1 MLDARRLGGVSADVL
16 GLLEAA
22 FDGVAVY
29 QDRRIAQ
36 ASEKLKALLGRDPV
50 TERLLAQGTGLRS
63 PTPGWDLHWIG
74 GMQAL
79 NGQLVDV
86 AVFGMS
92 ATWDSKAAF
101 VMAVR
106 RREAPVGNP
115 ARDDATRQLTQR
127 VSNGINNELGALL
140 GNLELALERALGPA
154 ERNMVQDARKAALSA
169 TALFGELQLLSGN
182 AHMIRELQ
190 ELDAVLRRVAPTDC
204 ELDLT
209 LGRTKVD
216 VDAARLADVLSALRS
231 RSLDSGAST
240 LRLTTRLRGDHAC
253 IEHIDDARRR
263 SPDSEERE
271 VVFSSVRRI
280 IEEHDGEMEFHTRDD
295 GTRVRIL
302 LPVINS
308 PPIKTP
314 GAQDILV
321 VDDEANI
328 RAVCRRALEDNG
340 HRVHLAPSGAT
351 ALEML
356 HQVDMVLLDISMPGM
371 TGVEFAERAREQCPD
386 LPMLAMTGYADS
398 AARDALDRMGIRVLA
413 KPWRLKTLLAEVERA
428 MGPQA

>member
-1 MLDARRLGGVSADVL
+1 MLEARRLGGVSADVL

-29 QDRRIAQ
+29 QDRRIAE
-36 ASEKLKALLGRDPV
+36 ASDKLTALLGRNLV
-50 TERLLAQGTGLRS
+50 GERLLAQGTGLRS
-63 PTPGWDLHWIG
+63 PTPNWDLHWIG

-79 NGQLVDV
+79 DGQRVDV

-92 ATWDSKAAF
+92 ATWDDKPAYL
-101 VMAVR
+101 MAVR
-106 RREAPVGNP
+106 RREEAVGNT
-115 ARDDATRQLTQR
+115 ARDDATRQMTQR

-154 ERNMVQDARKAALSA
+154 ERNMVQDARKAALRA
-169 TALFGELQLLSGN
+169 TALFGELQLLSGG
-182 AHMIRELQ
+182 AHMLREVQ

-204 ELDLT
+204 ELDLS

-216 VDAARLADVLSALRS
+216 VDAARLADVLAALRS
-231 RSLDSGAST
+231 RSLDAGASS
-240 LRLTTRLRGDHAC
+240 LIVSTRLRGNQAC
-253 IEHIDDARRR
+253 IEHVDDARRR

-280 IEEHDGEMEFHTRDD
+280 IDEHNGELEFHTRDD
-295 GTRVRIL
+295 GTRVCIL
-302 LPVINS
+302 LPVVNVL
-308 PPIKTP
+308 PPKTP

-321 VDDEANI
+321 VDDEENI

-340 HRVHLAPSGAT
+340 HRVHLAPSGAK

-356 HQVDMVLLDISMPGM
+356 HQVDMVLMDISMPGM
-371 TGVEFAERAREQCPD
+371 SGVEFAERAREQRPD

-398 AARDALDRMGIRVLA
+398 ASRDALDRMGIRVLA
-413 KPWRLKTLLAEVERA
+413 KPWRLKTLLAEVDRA